1 MKNQFNVLVADMSEE
16 LGISCKSDLMALGY
30 DVELCEKNGDVV
42 KSRIAQKHY
51 DVLLMDVFMASSDG
65 IDVIEFINEN
75 ITERPIVVILSS
87 ISSSDFEE
95 QIISAGADYYFIKP
109 IKATAI
115 AKRIEKLLSWR
126 EEKQARTFKDEDDVE
141 VLISNIMHQI
151 GVPAHIKG
159 YHYLRSAI
167 MHCIDDTEMLS
178 SVTKILYPTIAKEF
192 NTTASRVERA
202 IRHAIEVAWD
212 RGDVETLSQY
222 FGYTI
227 HAQRGKPTNSE
238 FIAMISDTIRLN
250 RRTKK
255 IYSLG

>member
-1 MKNQFNVLVADMSEE
+1 MKKQYSVLVADMSEE
-16 LGISCKSDLMALGY
+16 MGLACNTDLNAFGY
-30 DVELCEKNGDVV
+30 NVELCEKNGEIV
-42 KSRIAQKHY
+42 KSRITDKHY
-51 DVLLMDVFMASSDG
+51 DVLLMDIFMVGSDG
-65 IDVIEFINEN
+65 IEVIEYINDHM
-75 ITERPIVVILSS
+75 TERPIIVILSA
-87 ISSSDFEE
+87 ISSSDFEQ
-95 QIISAGADYYFIKP
+95 QIINAGADYYFIKP
-109 IKATAI
+109 VKPASI
-115 AKRIEKLLSWR
+115 AKRIEKLLKWR
-126 EEKQARTFKDEDDVE
+126 EEKESRKLNDDEDDVE

-167 MHCIDDTEMLS
+167 IHCIDDTQMMS

-250 RRTKK
+250 RKA
-255 IYSLG
+255 SLMC

>member
-1 MKNQFNVLVADMSEE
+1 MKKQYSVLVADMSEE
-16 LGISCKSDLMALGY
+16 MGLACNTDLNAFGY
-30 DVELCEKNGDVV
+30 NVELCEKNGEIV
-42 KSRIAQKHY
+42 KNRITTKHY
-51 DVLLMDVFMASSDG
+51 DVLLMDIFMVGSDG
-65 IDVIEFINEN
+65 IEVIEYINDHM
-75 ITERPIVVILSS
+75 TERPIIVILSA
-87 ISSSDFEE
+87 ISSSDFEQ
-95 QIISAGADYYFIKP
+95 QIINAGADYYFIKP
-109 IKATAI
+109 VKPASI
-115 AKRIEKLLSWR
+115 AKRIEKLLKWR
-126 EEKQARTFKDEDDVE
+126 EEKEARKLNDDEDDVE

-167 MHCIDDTEMLS
+167 IHCIDDTQMMS

-250 RRTKK
+250 RKA
-255 IYSLG
+255 SLMC

>member
-1 MKNQFNVLVADMSEE
+1 MKKEYSVLVADMSEE
-16 LGISCKSDLMALGY
+16 MGLTCNKDLKAFGY
-30 DVELCEKNGDVV
+30 DVELCEKNGEVV
-42 KSRIAQKHY
+42 KSRITAKHY
-51 DVLLMDVFMASSDG
+51 DVLLMDIFMVGSDG
-65 IDVIEFINEN
+65 IEVIEYINDHM
-75 ITERPIVVILSS
+75 TERPIIVILSA
-87 ISSSDFEE
+87 ISSSDFEQ
-95 QIISAGADYYFIKP
+95 QIINAGADYYFIKP
-109 IKATAI
+109 VKPSSI
-115 AKRIEKLLSWR
+115 AKRIEKLLKWR
-126 EEKQARTFKDEDDVE
+126 DEKDARRMRDDEDDVE

-167 MHCIDDTEMLS
+167 IHCIDDTQMMS

-192 NTTASRVERA
+192 GTTASRVERA

-250 RRTKK
+250 RKA
-255 IYSLG
+255 SLMS